1 MCDTSSTSPLTKK
14 ALCFLDGARGLKA
27 EVSARE
33 DELDMGQT
41 SDLRAQLAR
50 MQAAPPPRPPAV
62 KPAASAAVP
71 ADPSPASGRPLP
83 PASSSS
89 RTTVPGELCW
99 HLFHWWRPEGLPA
112 CARENTPRLQP
123 SQPSSRVT
131 TTITPFMGVEAR
143 SHSWTWGSVH
153 TWTWGLGRNPIQ
165 VLSTLNVFIRSLHW
179 HLNREFFRSSY
190 S

>member
-50 MQAAPPPRPPAV
+50 MQAAPTPCPPSV
-62 KPAASAAVP
+62 IPAASAAVP

-112 CARENTPRLQP
+112 CVRENTPRLQP

-143 SHSWTWGSVH
+143 SQSTQLN
-153 TWTWGLGRNPIQ
+153 LGF
-165 VLSTLNVFIRSLHW
+165 SS
-179 HLNREFFRSSY
+179 HLNLGSGQKSHSGPLDSKCFYQVITLTSE
-190 S
+190 